1 MDRVL
6 IFAYGSN
13 MNPEDVSNWLKGSD
27 YDPQRISKLIENL
40 IKSAKV
46 GVLEGYELVWNYYSS
61 TRGGGAVNIQERVRK
76 EVWGVTYEADE
87 EWQGIFDKKE
97 GYPNFYRRIKARV
110 KLKNGELVEC
120 FAYKVRKEKESS
132 SLDVWPTEE
141 YRNII
146 IQGAKRWG
154 LPGEYIRML
163 ESLFTQSEPR
173 RC

>member
-87 EWQGIFDKKE
+87 E
-97 GYPNFYRRIKARV
+97 
-110 KLKNGELVEC
+110 
-120 FAYKVRKEKESS
+120 
-132 SLDVWPTEE
+132 
-141 YRNII
+141 
-146 IQGAKRWG
+146 
-154 LPGEYIRML
+154 
-163 ESLFTQSEPR
+163 
-173 RC
+173 